1 MTGVQTCALPI
12 LTVTLASLML
22 AGCKNEEPKQ
32 PPVKETTTKAIQ
44 AAADKA
50 HAVIDKTA
58 TTSQTVAEKAEEIKA
73 TARKAAN
80 DMSATIQKSSTQNME
95 KAPETEPT
103 PPQ

>member
-1 MTGVQTCALPI
+1 MKKIMLTALA
-12 LTVTLASLML
+12 TVTFSSLML

-50 HAVIDKTA
+50 HAVIDKAA
-58 TTSQTVAEKAEEIKA
+58 TTSQTLAEKAEEIKD

-80 DMSATIQKSSTQNME
+80 DMSATIQKNNAQNME
-95 KAPETEPT
+95 KAPEPQPA
-103 PPQ
+103 PPK

>member
-1 MTGVQTCALPI
+1 MKKIMLTALA
-12 LTVTLASLML
+12 TVTFASLML
-22 AGCKNEEPKQ
+22 SGCKNEEPKQ

-58 TTSQTVAEKAEEIKA
+58 TASQTLAEKAEEIKD

-80 DMSATIQKSSTQNME
+80 DMSATIQKSNTQNME
-95 KAPETEPT
+95 KVPETQPA
-103 PPQ
+103 PPK

>member
-1 MTGVQTCALPI
+1 MLTTLV
-12 LTVTLASLML
+12 TVTFASLML

-32 PPVKETTTKAIQ
+32 QPVKETTTQAIQ

-50 HAVIDKTA
+50 HAAIDKTA
-58 TTSQTVAEKAEEIKA
+58 ATSQTLVEKAEEIKD

-95 KAPETEPT
+95 KAPETQPA
-103 PPQ
+103 PPK

>member
-1 MTGVQTCALPI
+1 MLTALA
-12 LTVTLASLML
+12 TVTFASLML
-22 AGCKNEEPKQ
+22 SGCKNEGPKQ

-58 TTSQTVAEKAEEIKA
+58 TASQTLAEKAEEIKD

-80 DMSATIQKSSTQNME
+80 DMSTTIQKSNTQNME
-95 KAPETEPT
+95 KVPEAQPAPPK
-103 PPQ
+103 